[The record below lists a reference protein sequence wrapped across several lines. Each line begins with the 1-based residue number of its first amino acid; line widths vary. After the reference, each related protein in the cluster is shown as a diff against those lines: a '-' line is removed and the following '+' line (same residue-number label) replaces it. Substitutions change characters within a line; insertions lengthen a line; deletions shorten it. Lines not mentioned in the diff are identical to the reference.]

1 VKQLISVRAII
12 RDDARTLLLR
22 RANGRQSILGKYEL
36 PGGKIG
42 YGEQPE
48 DAMARYLKDDADLS
62 MQSAQLYDVLTYIDH
77 DDRDIQYTFILY
89 LVSLSEGGNKVTLST
104 NYDQYDWKKLG
115 DVKQD
120 ELTESSKLLLGIS
133 QQEVTTTEKNVLI
146 ENPIIEDSS
155 TVHNDHLI
163 IYSDGGSRGNPG
175 PSASG
180 FVIMNQNQDVIHQ
193 GGMYLGITTNNQAE
207 YHGVRLGLEKALEMG
222 AKTVDF
228 RMDSLLV
235 VNQLNGIYKIK
246 NRDLWPI
253 NERIREIATQFEK
266 VTFSHVRREFN
277 QLADG
282 MVNKILNAHE
292 AEASAK

>member
-1 VKQLISVRAII
+1 MKQLISVRAII
-12 RDDARTLLLR
+12 RDEAKTLLLR
-22 RANGRQSILGKYEL
+22 RANGRQSIIGKYEL
-36 PGGKIG
+36 PGGKLG

-48 DAMARYLKDDADLS
+48 DALSRYLKDDANLTI
-62 MQSAQLYDVLTYIDH
+62 QSAQLYDVLTYVDH
-77 DDRDIQYTFILY
+77 DDRAIQYTFILY
-89 LVSLSEGGNKVTLST
+89 LVSLSSAGSKVLLSQ
-104 NYDQYDWKKLG
+104 NYDHYVWKKLG
-115 DVKQD
+115 DVHQE
-120 ELTESSKLLLGIS
+120 ELTESAKLLLGIS

-146 ENPIIEDSS
+146 NNPTGEQVDAQN
-155 TVHNDHLI
+155 TTHLI
-163 IYSDGGSRGNPG
+163 VYSDGGSRGNPG

-180 FVIMNQNQDVIHQ
+180 FVVMNQNQDVLHQ

-222 AKTVDF
+222 AKTIDF
-228 RMDSLLV
+228 RLDSLLV
-235 VNQLNGIYKIK
+235 VNQLNGVYKIK

-253 NERIREIATQFEK
+253 NERIKELATKFEK

-292 AEASAK
+292 ASGE